1 MKLKKLRKPN
11 ETLVNFLSKIIL
23 ILLMVSVLSWALVAY
38 IISHD
43 TIPFLQRLFL
53 MYQSKI
59 LLIAFLAT
67 FLLVLFA
74 TLNFLY
80 FSKNSPLANVQ
91 MRYKLLSFS
100 DSYIEDGVDVSFMI
114 IDTGVRIEIFFNG
127 TTADEKELG
136 RKFSQWLKLPLA
148 EYHEQYANIP
158 AIYILGKTSE
168 RKDGLKELM
177 K

>member
-38 IISHD
+38 IIPHD

-100 DSYIEDGVDVSFMI
+100 NSYIEDGADVFFKIFDDS
-114 IDTGVRIEIFFNG
+114 VRIEIFFNG
-127 TTADEKELG
+127 TTSDEEVLG
-136 RKFSQWLKLPLA
+136 KKFSQWLKLPLI
-148 EYHEQYANIP
+148 EYHEQHANIP
-158 AIYILGKTSE
+158 AIYILGKTPE
-168 RKDGLKELM
+168 RKDGIELLND
-177 K
+177 

>member
-1 MKLKKLRKPN
+1 MKKLREPN
-11 ETLVNFLSKIIL
+11 KTLINFLNKIVL
-23 ILLMVSVLSWALVAY
+23 TLLVTTIVSLGLVTY
-38 IISHD
+38 IIPHNI
-43 TIPFLQRLFL
+43 IPFLQVVFL
-53 MYQSKI
+53 KYQSKI

>member
-1 MKLKKLRKPN
+1 MKKLREPN
-11 ETLVNFLSKIIL
+11 KTLINFLNKIVL
-23 ILLMVSVLSWALVAY
+23 TLLVTTIVSLGLVAY
-38 IISHD
+38 IIPHNI
-43 TIPFLQRLFL
+43 IPFLQVLFL
-53 MYQSKI
+53 KYQAKI
-59 LLIAFLAT
+59 LFVAFLAT
-67 FLLVLFA
+67 FLLVLFT
-74 TLNFLY
+74 TLDFLY
-80 FSKNSPLANVQ
+80 FSKNSTLANVQ

>member
-1 MKLKKLRKPN
+1 MKKLREPN
-11 ETLVNFLSKIIL
+11 KTLINFLNKIVL
-23 ILLMVSVLSWALVAY
+23 TLLVTTIISWGLVTY
-38 IISHD
+38 IIPHNI
-43 TIPFLQRLFL
+43 IPFLQVVFL
-53 MYQSKI
+53 KYQTKI
-59 LLIAFLAT
+59 LFVAFLAT

-127 TTADEKELG
+127 TTSDEEVLG
-136 RKFSQWLKLPLA
+136 KKFSQWLKLPLI
-148 EYHEQYANIP
+148 EYHEQHANIP
-158 AIYILGKTSE
+158 AIYILGKTPE
-168 RKDGLKELM
+168 RKDGIELLND
-177 K
+177 